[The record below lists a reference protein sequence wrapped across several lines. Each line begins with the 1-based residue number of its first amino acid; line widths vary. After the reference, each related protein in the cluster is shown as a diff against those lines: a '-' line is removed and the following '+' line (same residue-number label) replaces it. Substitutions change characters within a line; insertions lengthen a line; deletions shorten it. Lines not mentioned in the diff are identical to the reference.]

1 MDYKNNAMFI
11 AARNGRQTSP
21 VAVSVL
27 RPRVSLDV
35 DVLNT
40 LDAEEIRLWM
50 LCQAMQQGRDHITPD
65 QRQIASILNTTQS
78 TISRRLKNLRAL
90 RYLALLPGR
99 TKNIR
104 ERQSYIVYSQPVS
117 VETVLEVDAH
127 YLIFLQ
133 DEGGKSGG
141 RLRQLCRDELFAL
154 PRDQYDLY
162 LALPT
167 DCPELEQSSE
177 KNAGMMAEEGVPQN
191 DTSLCTPA
199 SRTEN
204 DESPLCRPAS
214 RTENDESPLCRPAS
228 RAENDESPLCT
239 PASRDEETES
249 PLCTPASQG
258 EEAESPLCRPES
270 REGTAE
276 SPLCTPASWAVNA
289 ESPLCTPASRAE
301 NTESPLCTPASWAG
315 NAESPLCTPASRAE
329 NTESPLCR
337 PASRGEKHGDIYNR
351 ARIHPRVHACAPT
364 HRGIKNKVFNNNQT
378 SLDGG
383 CGGKAG
389 KKFAYFAE
397 DYIAELL
404 DRLNAK
410 YGKRI
415 THAVCN
421 LLKQGSYEVDGTV
434 FRHQT
439 DEEDAAIVLMSL
451 LDQAV
456 KVPQRYV
463 IKLLYRAH
471 LGELTFI
478 GDQHQR
484 LHDFR
489 RTLADAA
496 WREQLEALHI
506 ADGSVLTD
514 THGNAWL
521 VVQQRLQGNA
531 PAWGGCTVEES
542 KAAVLRGEL
551 QLAPEDM
558 AQTLREQLR
567 QSAAEEQRK
576 NGDFWQDVQNLLH
589 PGRVNNAP

>member
-1 MDYKNNAMFI
+1 MNYKNNAMFI
-11 AARNGRQTSP
+11 AARNGRQAS
-21 VAVSVL
+21 AMVSVL

-35 DVLNT
+35 DLLNT

-50 LCQAMQQGRDHITPD
+50 LCQAMQQGRGHITPD

-78 TISRRLKNLRAL
+78 TISRRLKTLRAL

-99 TKNIR
+99 AKNIR
-104 ERQSYIVYSQPVS
+104 ERQSYIVYSQPAS
-117 VETVLEVDAH
+117 IETVLLVDQH

-133 DEGGKSGG
+133 DESRKGGS
-141 RLRQLCRDELFAL
+141 RLRQLCKDELFAL
-154 PRDQYDLY
+154 PRDQYELY
-162 LALPT
+162 LALPADEPAPEEDAGTKT
-167 DCPELEQSSE
+167 DE
-177 KNAGMMAEEGVPQN
+177 AVPQ
-191 DTSLCTPA
+191 TITLPLCTLASRGEEAESPLCTAVSRGEEAEPPLCTPA
-199 SRTEN
+199 SRGEEA
-204 DESPLCRPAS
+204 ESPLCTAASRGEGAESPLCTSASRGGEAESPLCTPAS
-214 RTENDESPLCRPAS
+214 RAENDESPLCRPAS
-228 RAENDESPLCT
+228 RAEN
-239 PASRDEETES
+239 
-249 PLCTPASQG
+249 G
-258 EEAESPLCRPES
+258 
-270 REGTAE
+270 
-276 SPLCTPASWAVNA
+276 
-289 ESPLCTPASRAE
+289 
-301 NTESPLCTPASWAG
+301 
-315 NAESPLCTPASRAE
+315 
-329 NTESPLCR
+329 ESPLCR
-337 PASRGEKHGDIYNR
+337 PASRGEKRGDIYNR
-351 ARIHPRVHACAPT
+351 ARIHPRVHARAPT

-421 LLKQGSYEVDGTV
+421 LLKQGSYEMDGTV

-484 LHDFR
+484 LHDIR
-489 RTLADAA
+489 RALADAT
-496 WREQLEALHI
+496 WREQLESLHI

-514 THGNAWL
+514 AHGNAWL
-521 VVQQRLQGNA
+521 VMQQRLQGNA
-531 PAWGGCTVEES
+531 PAWGGRTVEES

-551 QLAPEDM
+551 QLAPENV

-576 NGDFWQDVQNLLH
+576 NEDFWQDMQNLLH
-589 PGRVNNAP
+589 PGRTSNAP